1 MGAIVNLIR
10 SFWRLFIWAFVV
22 LPWEEAL
29 RVRLGKHRKLY
40 KAGIHFRIPY
50 LDRIYIQTIRLR
62 YSFLPLQTVTSSD
75 GQTFSV
81 SGQLG
86 YEVANLGLLYDT
98 LHHAEG
104 AVCAMAQGE
113 IARYVQ
119 THPMRECEPESVRA
133 AVRRSL
139 SLTAYGLIVRGLEL
153 TTFARVK
160 TYRLL
165 SDQHY
170 NMSSDALSTSHE
182 RVDMPPSPA

>member
-1 MGAIVNLIR
+1 MSAIVNLIR

-22 LPWEEAL
+22 LPWEQAL
-29 RVRLGKHRKLY
+29 RVRLGKHRKLFG
-40 KAGIHFRIPY
+40 AGAHFRIPY
-50 LDRIYIQTIRLR
+50 LDRIYVQTVRLR

-86 YEVANLGLLYDT
+86 YEVTNLALLYDT

-119 THPMRECEPESVRA
+119 THSMRECEPESVRA
-133 AVRRSL
+133 GVIAR
-139 SLTAYGLIVRGLEL
+139 LTLDGYGLTVRGMEL

-170 NMSSDALSTSHE
+170 NMSSDALSTNQE
-182 RVDMPPSPA
+182 RVEMPPSPV